1 MHKIDAFEFHELL
14 LLLYAVVVGLVI
26 GAQREY
32 HSKSAGLRTLMLV
45 CVGSCVFTLLSIHIT
60 TSTSDRIASNIVQG
74 IGFLG
79 AGAIFR
85 DNDRINGL
93 TTACTIWVV
102 AALGMAIGAG
112 YVWLALCATLVV
124 LFVLQGLIYVE
135 KRIEHW
141 HRSRNYTVVQRYSQ
155 ELVENLCRRF
165 REEGLNPHIT
175 SISRDAGAVT
185 VRIRAT
191 GTQEAHAKT
200 QNALLADNA
209 IERVQL

>member
-45 CVGSCVFTLLSIHIT
+45 CVGSCVLTLLSIHVSP
-60 TSTSDRIASNIVQG
+60 STPDRIASNIVQG

-85 DNDRINGL
+85 DNDRVNGL
-93 TTACTIWVV
+93 TTACSIWVV

-124 LFVLQGLIYVE
+124 LFVLQSLVYVE

-141 HRSRNYTVVQRYSQ
+141 HRSQFYTLTIS
-155 ELVENLCRRF
+155 
-165 REEGLNPHIT
+165 REESNIAQLCQIFSEAGLKPHVVGIT
-175 SISRDAGAVT
+175 RNGNAIT
-185 VRIRAT
+185 VRIRAA
-191 GTQEAHAKT
+191 GKNSHH
-200 QNALLADNA
+200 QNAIAALLAHTT
-209 IERVQL
+209 ITRMQV